1 MKNEFAS
8 LKLDPLL
15 IKNLQDLNFKAMTP
29 VQAEALP
36 HVLEGKDVLAQ
47 AKTGSGKTAAFGL
60 GILNTL
66 DVNLLRPQSLILCPT
81 RELAEQVAKEV
92 RTLARA
98 MANVRVLTLCG
109 GSAKYH
115 QQKSL
120 EHGAHILVGT
130 PGRVLKLL
138 REKSIET
145 KHIKSFVL
153 DEADKMLEMGFHTE
167 IINISS
173 FIPKKRQS
181 LLFSATFPEN
191 IDKLSKDVL
200 VEPVDVR
207 VDTGHDSGTI
217 EQILFK
223 VKGHPD
229 KFDGLMKILGFANPE
244 RCIVFCKTKQI
255 SDEVARFL
263 NKNGVVSQA
272 IHGDLEQNERTV
284 TLTKFA
290 NKSLSVLVATDVA
303 ARGLDIKELDAVI
316 NFDLPSD
323 PEQYIHRVGRT
334 GRAGE
339 TGKAYGMYI
348 DKEMYKVE
356 AIEDLNGLQIPLKEM
371 IKLPNKAYELTPAMK
386 TIYVG
391 GGKKNKLRPGDLL
404 GALVHEAELAPESIG
419 KITVLNILSY
429 VAIQREFADQ
439 AVNKL
444 SNGKIKN
451 RKFKVGL
458 A

>member
-181 LLFSATFPEN
+181 LLFSAT
-191 IDKLSKDVL
+191 
-200 VEPVDVR
+200 
-207 VDTGHDSGTI
+207 
-217 EQILFK
+217 
-223 VKGHPD
+223 
-229 KFDGLMKILGFANPE
+229 
-244 RCIVFCKTKQI
+244 
-255 SDEVARFL
+255 
-263 NKNGVVSQA
+263 
-272 IHGDLEQNERTV
+272 
-284 TLTKFA
+284 
-290 NKSLSVLVATDVA
+290 
-303 ARGLDIKELDAVI
+303 
-316 NFDLPSD
+316 
-323 PEQYIHRVGRT
+323 
-334 GRAGE
+334 
-339 TGKAYGMYI
+339 
-348 DKEMYKVE
+348 
-356 AIEDLNGLQIPLKEM
+356 
-371 IKLPNKAYELTPAMK
+371 
-386 TIYVG
+386 
-391 GGKKNKLRPGDLL
+391 
-404 GALVHEAELAPESIG
+404 
-419 KITVLNILSY
+419 
-429 VAIQREFADQ
+429 
-439 AVNKL
+439 
-444 SNGKIKN
+444 
-451 RKFKVGL
+451 
-458 A
+458 